1 MYVVV
6 LLVVKKFFSLSNTR
20 IVSCRF
26 FDKVFAVLSMWSNR
40 YCFVERVEDRV
51 AFDAT
56 ELYLEVDEELETNFA
71 PD

>member
-1 MYVVV
+1 
-6 LLVVKKFFSLSNTR
+6 
-20 IVSCRF
+20 
-26 FDKVFAVLSMWSNR
+26 MWW
-40 YCFVERVEDRV
+40 CFVERVEDGV

>member
-26 FDKVFAVLSMWSNR
+26 FDKVFAVLSMWW
-40 YCFVERVEDRV
+40 CFVERVEDGV